1 MTDPSTIELVS
12 FAVVLGNVALGL
24 VIGYQAYR
32 GFRRH
37 ESGPMRYLSIG
48 LILLTAIAYSL
59 AFFGWLAIRFGPLP
73 ESFGEPL
80 GLVYRLIQFSGLAF
94 ITFSLYKRP

>member
-1 MTDPSTIELVS
+1 MAMDAFDAVM
-12 FAVVLGNVALGL
+12 FAVIVGNVALGL

-48 LILLTAIAYSL
+48 LMLLTAIAYSI
-59 AFFGWLAIRFGPLP
+59 AFFGWMAVWFGVIP
-73 ESFGEPL
+73 EAYGRPVA
-80 GLVYRLIQFSGLAF
+80 LVYRLVQFAGLSF
-94 ITFSLYKRP
+94 ITYSLYIRD